1 MIGATTIKMD
11 ENEEIEEE
19 TIDYHDPD
27 LWHWY
32 GSGYRYL
39 GDEDEV

>member
-1 MIGATTIKMD
+1 MD
-11 ENEEIEEE
+11 ENEEIE
-19 TIDYHDPD
+19 IDYRDPD

-39 GDEDEV
+39 GDDDEI

>member
-1 MIGATTIKMD
+1 MD
-11 ENEEIEEE
+11 KNEEVE
-19 TIDYHDPD
+19 IDYHDPD

-39 GDEDEV
+39 GDDDEI